1 MVEHS
6 QLRNVAPGTL
16 RLAVDKL
23 PAPPD
28 LAEGTCSCI
37 GAPDRSHAR
46 VGSSGA
52 YLTSRLAAVPDA
64 IHVG

>member
-28 LAEGTCSCI
+28 LAEGTCSCMGPQI
-37 GAPDRSHAR
+37 
-46 VGSSGA
+46 
-52 YLTSRLAAVPDA
+52 AVMPVLGLPEL
-64 IHVG
+64 I